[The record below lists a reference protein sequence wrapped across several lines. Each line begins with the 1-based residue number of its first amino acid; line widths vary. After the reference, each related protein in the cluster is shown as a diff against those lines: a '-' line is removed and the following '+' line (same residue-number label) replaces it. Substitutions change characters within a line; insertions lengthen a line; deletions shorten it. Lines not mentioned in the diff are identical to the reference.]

1 MLGLGRASQYAGW
14 WNQGGPLVINIDA
27 PGAVSQSIYQ
37 QPAFSFEYGNTTVG
51 SPTGSE
57 LNTSGDI
64 DLTGYSS
71 LPTANNNRW
80 VMSTTFRLEW
90 PSGLSS
96 GGVDTTFNF
105 FHSANFHIDSG
116 LYASGFWSL
125 NQFTQLRAAGGL
137 AITSRIESDYGI
149 NRIVH
154 EFPGS
159 YEDYNHRWL
168 TCIYSCAETS
178 SVYEGYN
185 STSGIT
191 TGSYYT
197 RCCLYDTETGELLD
211 TADGRFNPT
220 NGFVPFLSAPTT
232 MPANTS
238 GTDGIYVNATYYN
251 GTTETPIRITNMWA
265 AYGTMFDPGNLPD
278 KSIFTA
284 RPNNTIGDAV
294 AWYNLCFTDDQDVG
308 GGNWYVTA
316 TNEDL
321 YSVSGN
327 AAYQLTYSG
336 GNTVLSTCQST
347 TIIPKDQT

>member
-1 MLGLGRASQYAGW
+1 M
-14 WNQGGPLVINIDA
+14 
-27 PGAVSQSIYQ
+27 
-37 QPAFSFEYGNTTVG
+37 
-51 SPTGSE
+51 
-57 LNTSGDI
+57 
-64 DLTGYSS
+64 
-71 LPTANNNRW
+71 
-80 VMSTTFRLEW
+80 
-90 PSGLSS
+90 
-96 GGVDTTFNF
+96 
-105 FHSANFHIDSG
+105 
-116 LYASGFWSL
+116 YASGYWSL

-137 AITSRIESDYGI
+137 AITSRIETDYGI
-149 NRIVH
+149 QRIVH
-154 EFPGS
+154 EFGGS
-159 YEDYNHRWL
+159 YEDYNNRWL

-185 STSGIT
+185 STSGVT
-191 TGSYYT
+191 TGNYYT

-238 GTDGIYVNATYYN
+238 GTDGIATNASYYN
-251 GTTETPIRITNMWA
+251 GTTEAPIRITNMWGA
-265 AYGTMFDPGNLPD
+265 FGTMFDPGNLPD
-278 KSIFTA
+278 KSVFTA

-294 AWYNLCFTDDQDVG
+294 AWYNICFTDDQDTG

-327 AAYQLTYSG
+327 AAYQLTYSA